1 MYQPTPRYE
10 IFAPIPL
17 YQNINHC
24 RESFSGVIYSLM
36 NSSAT
41 LHKLGLKS
49 PLRVL
54 RFFRFDEDD
63 STMMFL
69 LYDGGRRPCIYLVM
83 SYFVMP
89 CPMRFRT
96 SS

>member
-1 MYQPTPRYE
+1 MRMSTV
-10 IFAPIPL
+10 
-17 YQNINHC
+17 YQNINHG
-24 RESFSGVIYSLM
+24 RERFSGVMYSLM
-36 NSSAT
+36 NSSAA

-69 LYDGGRRPCIYLVM
+69 SYDGDKRPCSYLVM
-83 SYFVMP
+83 SYFMMP